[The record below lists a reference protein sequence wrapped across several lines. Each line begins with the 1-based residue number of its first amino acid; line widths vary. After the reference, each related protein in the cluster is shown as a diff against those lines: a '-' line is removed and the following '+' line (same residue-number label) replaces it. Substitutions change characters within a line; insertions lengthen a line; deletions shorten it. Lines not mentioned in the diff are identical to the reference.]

1 MSTTGAGRP
10 VTISGMTLDDRSRP
24 DGPTATERQIMSATE
39 RLLETTPLAE
49 LNVARILTAAGI
61 SRATF
66 YAYFTSK
73 YGPVAALLE
82 ETMDQIYDSVGAFT
96 QRSTADDGGGPAGLD
111 KGLEGAAQLFR
122 DNRMVLRATV
132 EHWHEVP
139 ELRTLWLGV
148 IDRFTAAFAAEIDR
162 ERAAGHAPPGLPSRE
177 LAAALIWGSERT
189 LYIAGLGV
197 TDDLPH
203 EDRALRALQA
213 FWRGAVYGHS
223 R

>member
-1 MSTTGAGRP
+1 MFPMS
-10 VTISGMTLDDRSRP
+10 VDDRSPAREALS
-24 DGPTATERQIMSATE
+24 DTERQIMAATE
-39 RLLETTPLAE
+39 RLLDSTPLAE
-49 LNVARILTAAGI
+49 LNVARILTEAGV

-82 ETMDQIYDSVGAFT
+82 QTMDEIYDSVGAFT
-96 QRSTADDGGGPAGLD
+96 RRRGNDNGGDDVNGGGPEALD
-111 KGLEGAAQLFR
+111 KGLEGAAELFR
-122 DNRMVLRATV
+122 DHRMVLRATV

-162 ERAAGHAPPGLPSRE
+162 ERAAGHAPSGLPSRE
-177 LAAALIWGSERT
+177 LAAALIWASERC
-189 LYIAGLGV
+189 LYVAGLGV

-203 EDRALRALQA
+203 EDQALRSLQA
-213 FWRGAVYGHS
+213 FWRGAVYGS
-223 R
+223 RPV